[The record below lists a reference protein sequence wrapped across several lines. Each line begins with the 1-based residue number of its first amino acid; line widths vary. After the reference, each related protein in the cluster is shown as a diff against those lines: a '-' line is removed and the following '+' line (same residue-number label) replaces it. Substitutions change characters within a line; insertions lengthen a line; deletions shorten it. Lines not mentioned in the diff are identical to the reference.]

1 MLLVLEPPHHVLLA
15 LVLDLRQSKVLLQLV
30 LVAAASSSSELSSPE
45 DAAKKLAADT
55 LRRLRWLASIAHG
68 IKTASLTPGLYM
80 EKVLIVLPV
89 ACESKRHTAE
99 NIKKCGLPRRWKTS
113 A

>member
-1 MLLVLEPPHHVLLA
+1 MILVLEPPHHVLLA

-55 LRRLRWLASIAHG
+55 LRRLRWPAGVAHG
-68 IKTASLTPGLYM
+68 ITDTWAM
-80 EKVLIVLPV
+80 EKVLIGLPV

-99 NIKKCGLPRRWKTS
+99 NIKKWTAEALGKTS

>member
-15 LVLDLRQSKVLLQLV
+15 LVLDLRQSKVLLQFV

-55 LRRLRWLASIAHG
+55 CAACGGLRSIAHG
-68 IKTASLTPGLYM
+68 INDTWAMYGEGAHRPAGC
-80 EKVLIVLPV
+80 V
-89 ACESKRHTAE
+89 
-99 NIKKCGLPRRWKTS
+99 
-113 A
+113 